1 MQVRD
6 QRLVRDAGYVNGRW
20 VQGIDGSCFSVEDP
34 ATGREIAQVARFSAQ
49 DAHEAIDAAN
59 NAFSDWRATPAVK
72 RSALLLEWARLIREN
87 IEDLGTILS
96 SEQGKPTAEAQ
107 SEIGSSAAFIEWF
120 AEESKRVY
128 GDIIPA
134 PSPDRRSLVLKEP
147 IGVCVGITP
156 WNFPSSMIARKVA
169 PALAAGC
176 TMVLKPAE
184 QTPLSALALAEL
196 ADRAGI
202 PAGVLNV
209 VPTDAVGAPEIGK
222 EFTQNPIIRKLSFTG
237 STEVGKLLIEQC
249 ASTVKKVSLELGGSA
264 PFIVFADADL
274 DEAIAG
280 LIGCKFRNAGQT
292 CISANRILVQ
302 AEVYDEF
309 ASRLVNAISS
319 LEPGAASDGASIG
332 PLIDRDGLSKV
343 ERHVTDAI
351 EKGARVLAGGGQPNL
366 GGTFFAP
373 TVLTGVTRDMLLMHE
388 ETFGPVAGLLR
399 FETEAE
405 AIEIAND
412 TPYGLAS
419 YFYSRDIGRVWRVS
433 EGLQFGM
440 VGANSGMVA
449 GESTPFGGVKASG
462 IGREGSKY
470 GIDDWVEIK
479 YVAMGGL
486 I

>member
-6 QRLVRDAGYVNGRW
+6 QKLVRDAGFVDGQW
-20 VQGIDGSCFSVEDP
+20 VQARGGDTFAVEDP
-34 ATGREIAQVARFSAQ
+34 ATSREIAQVARLTAQ
-49 DAHEAIDAAN
+49 DAHNAIEAAN
-59 NAFSDWRATPAVK
+59 KAFADWRAMPAVK
-72 RSALLLEWARLIREN
+72 RSTILMEWARLIREHV
-87 IEDLGTILS
+87 EDLGVILS

-107 SEIGSSAAFIEWF
+107 AEVGSSAAFVEWF
-120 AEESKRVY
+120 AEEAKRVY
-128 GDIIPA
+128 GDTIPA
-134 PSPDRRSLVLKEP
+134 PSRDRRSVVLKEP

-209 VPTDAVGAPEIGK
+209 VTTDAAGAPEIGQ
-222 EFTQNPIIRKLSFTG
+222 EFTRNPTVRKLSFTG
-237 STEVGKLLIEQC
+237 STEVGKLLMEQC
-249 ASTVKKVSLELGGSA
+249 AATVKKVSLELGGSA
-264 PFIVFADADL
+264 PFIVFEDADL
-274 DEAIAG
+274 DEAISG

-309 ASRLVNAISS
+309 TSRLIDAISS
-319 LEPGAASDGASIG
+319 LEPGAASDGASLG
-332 PLIDRDGLSKV
+332 PLIDGDALSKV
-343 ERHVTDAI
+343 QLHVGDAVD
-351 EKGARVLAGGGQPNL
+351 KGATVVAGGEQPEL
-366 GGTFFAP
+366 GGTFFTP

-388 ETFGPVAGLLR
+388 ETFGPVAGLLK

-440 VGANSGMVA
+440 VGANSGVVA
-449 GESTPFGGVKASG
+449 GESTPFGGVKESG

-470 GIDDWVEIK
+470 GIDDWIEIK
-479 YVAMGGL
+479 HVAMGGL
-486 I
+486 S

>member
-6 QRLVRDAGYVNGRW
+6 QQLVRDAGYVDGQW
-20 VQGIDGSCFSVEDP
+20 VQGLDGSHFAVEDP
-34 ATGREIAQVARFSAQ
+34 ATGAEIAQVARFTAQ
-49 DAHEAIDAAN
+49 DAHNAIEAAGK
-59 NAFSDWRATPAVK
+59 AFSGWRATPAVK
-72 RSALLLEWARLIREN
+72 RSALLLEWARLMREN
-87 IEDLGTILS
+87 IEDLGGILS
-96 SEQGKPTAEAQ
+96 SEQGKPTAEARG
-107 SEIGSSAAFIEWF
+107 EVASAASFVEWF
-120 AEESKRVY
+120 AEEAKRVY
-128 GDIIPA
+128 GDTIPA

-156 WNFPSSMIARKVA
+156 WNFPSSMITRKVA

-209 VPTDAVGAPEIGK
+209 VPTDADGAPDIGR
-222 EFTQNPIIRKLSFTG
+222 EFTQNPIVRKLSFTG
-237 STEVGKLLIEQC
+237 STEVGKLLMEQC
-249 ASTVKKVSLELGGSA
+249 AATVKKVSLELGGSA
-264 PFIVFADADL
+264 PFVVFEDADL
-274 DEAIAG
+274 DEAISG

-302 AEVYDEF
+302 TEVYDEF
-309 ASRLVNAISS
+309 ASRLVDAISS
-319 LEPGAASDGASIG
+319 LQPGAASDGGSLG
-332 PLIDRDGLSKV
+332 PLIDEDGLSKV
-343 ERHVTDAI
+343 KRHVADAVD
-351 EKGARVLAGGGQPNL
+351 KGAKIVAGGDQPDL
-366 GGTFFAP
+366 GGTFFSP

-388 ETFGPVAGLLR
+388 ETFGPVAGLVR

-440 VGANSGMVA
+440 VGANSGVVA

-470 GIDDWVEIK
+470 GIDDWIEIK
-479 YVAMGGL
+479 HVAMGGL
-486 I
+486 S

>member
-6 QRLVRDAGYVNGRW
+6 RQLVRDAGYVDGQW
-20 VQGIDGSCFSVEDP
+20 AQGLGGDRFAVEDP
-34 ATGREIAQVARFSAQ
+34 ATGDEIAHVARFTAQ
-49 DAHEAIDAAN
+49 DAHNAIEAASK
-59 NAFSDWRATPAVK
+59 AFSGWRATPAVK
-72 RSALLLEWARLIREN
+72 RSALLLEWARLIREH
-87 IEDLGTILS
+87 IEDLGIILS

-107 SEIGSSAAFIEWF
+107 GEVGSSAAFIEWF
-120 AEESKRVY
+120 AEEAKRVY
-128 GDIIPA
+128 GDTIPT

-209 VPTDAVGAPEIGK
+209 VPTDAAGAPEIGQ
-222 EFTQNPIIRKLSFTG
+222 EFTHNPIVRKLSFTG
-237 STEVGKLLIEQC
+237 STEVGKLLMEQC

-264 PFIVFADADL
+264 PFIVFEDADI

-280 LIGCKFRNAGQT
+280 LIGCKFRNSGQT

-309 ASRLVNAISS
+309 ASRLVDAISS
-319 LEPGAASDGASIG
+319 LEPGAAIDGASIG
-332 PLIDRDGLSKV
+332 PLIDMDGLSKV
-343 ERHVTDAI
+343 QRHVADAV
-351 EKGARVLAGGGQPNL
+351 EKGAEVLAGGDQPDL

-440 VGANSGMVA
+440 VGANSGVVA
-449 GESTPFGGVKASG
+449 GESTPFGGMKASG

-470 GIDDWVEIK
+470 GIDDWIEIK
-479 YVAMGGL
+479 HVAMGGL
-486 I
+486 T